1 MEIREL
7 IQNKRGQKF
16 FELLFEQEVI
26 DHALRQPIT
35 MDPQLNVI
43 TLGVRDFTRSL
54 ASFRDGPGW
63 TARWDDDIDFFLSTV
78 YPGPLR
84 GPAFRV
90 FPLPVMPGMRMRWMG
105 KRYRFPRGET
115 VQKPSGGIRRIFC
128 GS

>member
-43 TLGVRDFTRSL
+43 TPGVRDLPAHVHLFAMVL
-54 ASFRDGPGW
+54 AGLHGGMMISH
-63 TARWDDDIDFFLSTV
+63 FFLSTV

-90 FPLPVMPGMRMRWMG
+90 FPLPVMPGMKMW
-105 KRYRFPRGET
+105 
-115 VQKPSGGIRRIFC
+115 
-128 GS
+128 